1 MANTLSNPREHI
13 SRFRIHK
20 IALSADISKMYR
32 AVHLDP
38 GDRDLHRFLWREQPT
53 GPLVDFR
60 MTRVTF
66 GVSSSPYLAIR
77 ALQQVAHH
85 FGHQYPVARP
95 LIFDSFYVDDLL
107 TGADTPEQ
115 AQHIPTN
122 HSLIAQGYLTL
133 SMWTTC

>member
-1 MANTLSNPREHI
+1 
-13 SRFRIHK
+13 
-20 IALSADISKMYR
+20 MYR

-77 ALQQVAHH
+77 ALQVAHD
-85 FGHQYPVARP
+85 FGHQYPVAHP

-115 AQHIPTN
+115 AQHIYQQTRALLLKGNWLFLCGRPVDWCWHAWADTTHIPTN
-122 HSLIAQGYLTL
+122 QSLIAQG
-133 SMWTTC
+133 